1 MLTLTHG
8 PRWITVSAKTL
19 GFEDIVRA
27 AVKEELSKSGGGA
40 SSTGGGLGIDAK
52 TILQILKEVQK
63 LAELRQAQQPAQPA
77 RALPSAPAAAAPAAS
92 TVDLYPRVIAG
103 LKQIQAT
110 LGDLRVSEL
119 IALAESDPD
128 TTRALLKAAM

>member
-1 MLTLTHG
+1 MAAT
-8 PRWITVSAKTL
+8 TL

-27 AVKEELSKSGGGA
+27 AVKEELSKSAGGA
-40 SSTGGGLGIDAK
+40 SSTGGVLGLDAK
-52 TILQILKEVQK
+52 SILQILKEVQK

-77 RALPSAPAAAAPAAS
+77 RALPSAPAAAPAAA

-128 TTRALLKAAM
+128 TTRALLQAAM

>member
-1 MLTLTHG
+1 M
-8 PRWITVSAKTL
+8 AAATL
-19 GFEDIVRA
+19 GFEDIVKA
-27 AVKEELSKSGGGA
+27 AVKEELGKAGGVGGSSSSGGVL
-40 SSTGGGLGIDAK
+40 GLDAK

-63 LAELRQAQQPAQPA
+63 LAELRAAQQPAQPA
-77 RALPSAPAAAAPAAS
+77 QALPAPPAAAP
-92 TVDLYPRVIAG
+92 VDLYPRVIGG

-128 TTRALLKAAM
+128 TTRALLQAAM

>member
-1 MLTLTHG
+1 MAAT
-8 PRWITVSAKTL
+8 TL

-27 AVKEELSKSGGGA
+27 AVKEELSKSAGGT
-40 SSTGGGLGIDAK
+40 SSTGGVLGLDAK

-63 LAELRQAQQPAQPA
+63 LAELRQANQLAQPA
-77 RALPSAPAAAAPAAS
+77 RALPPAPAAAAPAAA
-92 TVDLYPRVIAG
+92 TGDLYPRVIAG

-119 IALAESDPD
+119 VALAESDPD
-128 TTRALLKAAM
+128 TTRALLQAVM

>member
-1 MLTLTHG
+1 MLTSIHG
-8 PRWITVSAKTL
+8 LRWITVSAKTL

-40 SSTGGGLGIDAK
+40 SSTGGILGLDAK

-63 LAELRQAQQPAQPA
+63 LAELRQAQQPAAQPA
-77 RALPSAPAAAAPAAS
+77 RALPSAPAAEAP
-92 TVDLYPRVIAG
+92 DLYPRVIAG

>member
-1 MLTLTHG
+1 MLTSTHG
-8 PRWITVSAKTL
+8 RRSITVSAKTL
-19 GFEDIVRA
+19 VFEDIVRA
-27 AVKEELSKSGGGA
+27 AVKEELSKSGGGS
-40 SSTGGGLGIDAK
+40 SSTGGILGLDAK
-52 TILQILKEVQK
+52 TILQILKEVHK
-63 LAELRQAQQPAQPA
+63 LAELRQAQQPAAQPA
-77 RALPSAPAAAAPAAS
+77 RALPSAPAAEAP
-92 TVDLYPRVIAG
+92 DLYPKVIAG

>member
-1 MLTLTHG
+1 MLTSTHG
-8 PRWITVSAKTL
+8 WRRLNVAAKTL

-27 AVKEELSKSGGGA
+27 AVKEELSKSGGGS
-40 SSTGGGLGIDAK
+40 SSTGGVLGLDAK

-63 LAELRQAQQPAQPA
+63 LAELRRAQQPAQPA
-77 RALPSAPAAAAPAAS
+77 QALPSAPAAAAPAAAP
-92 TVDLYPRVIAG
+92 DLYPRVIAG

-128 TTRALLKAAM
+128 TTRALLRAAM

>member
-1 MLTLTHG
+1 MHG

-27 AVKEELSKSGGGA
+27 AVKEELSKSGGGS
-40 SSTGGGLGIDAK
+40 SSTGGFLGLDGK

-77 RALPSAPAAAAPAAS
+77 QALPSTPAAAP
-92 TVDLYPRVIAG
+92 DLYPRVIAG

>member
-1 MLTLTHG
+1 MAAT
-8 PRWITVSAKTL
+8 TL

-27 AVKEELSKSGGGA
+27 AVKEELSKSAGGS
-40 SSTGGGLGIDAK
+40 SSTGGVLGLDAK

-63 LAELRQAQQPAQPA
+63 LAELRQARQPAPQPAQ
-77 RALPSAPAAAAPAAS
+77 ALPSAPAAAAP
-92 TVDLYPRVIAG
+92 DLYPRVIAG

-128 TTRALLKAAM
+128 TTRALLQAVM

>member
-1 MLTLTHG
+1 MLTSTHG
-8 PRWITVSAKTL
+8 RRLIKVAAATL

-27 AVKEELSKSGGGA
+27 AVKEELSKSGGGS
-40 SSTGGGLGIDAK
+40 SSTGGVLGLDAK

-63 LAELRQAQQPAQPA
+63 LAELRQAQQPAPQPA
-77 RALPSAPAAAAPAAS
+77 QALPSAPAAAP
-92 TVDLYPRVIAG
+92 DLYPRVIAG

>member
-1 MLTLTHG
+1 M
-8 PRWITVSAKTL
+8 SAKTL

-27 AVKEELSKSGGGA
+27 AVKEELSKSGGGS
-40 SSTGGGLGIDAK
+40 SSTGGFLGLDGK

-77 RALPSAPAAAAPAAS
+77 QALPSTPAAAP
-92 TVDLYPRVIAG
+92 DLYPRVIAG

>member
-1 MLTLTHG
+1 MHG
-8 PRWITVSAKTL
+8 RRRIKVAATTL

-27 AVKEELSKSGGGA
+27 AVKEELSKSAGGA
-40 SSTGGGLGIDAK
+40 SSTGGVLGLDAK
-52 TILQILKEVQK
+52 SILQILKEVQK

-77 RALPSAPAAAAPAAS
+77 RALPSAPAAAPAAA

>member
-1 MLTLTHG
+1 MLTLMHG

-40 SSTGGGLGIDAK
+40 SSTGGILGLDAK

-63 LAELRQAQQPAQPA
+63 LAELRQAQQPAAQPA
-77 RALPSAPAAAAPAAS
+77 RALPSAPAADAP
-92 TVDLYPRVIAG
+92 DLYPRVIAG

-128 TTRALLKAAM
+128 TTRALLRAAM

>member
-8 PRWITVSAKTL
+8 RRSITVSAKTL

-40 SSTGGGLGIDAK
+40 SSTGGVLGIDAK

-63 LAELRQAQQPAQPA
+63 LAELRQAQQPAAQPA
-77 RALPSAPAAAAPAAS
+77 RALPSAPAAAAP
-92 TVDLYPRVIAG
+92 DLYPRVIAG

>member
-1 MLTLTHG
+1 
-8 PRWITVSAKTL
+8 VSAKTL

-40 SSTGGGLGIDAK
+40 SSTGGILGLDAK

-63 LAELRQAQQPAQPA
+63 LAELRQAQQPAAQPA
-77 RALPSAPAAAAPAAS
+77 RALPSTPAAAAPAAEAP
-92 TVDLYPRVIAG
+92 DLYPRVIAG

>member
-1 MLTLTHG
+1 MHG
-8 PRWITVSAKTL
+8 PRSVKVAAKTL

-27 AVKEELSKSGGGA
+27 AVKEELSKSGGGS
-40 SSTGGGLGIDAK
+40 SSTGGFLGLDGK

-63 LAELRQAQQPAQPA
+63 LAELRQAQQPAAQPA
-77 RALPSAPAAAAPAAS
+77 RALPSAPAADAP
-92 TVDLYPRVIAG
+92 DLYPRVIAG

>member
-1 MLTLTHG
+1 MLTSTHG
-8 PRWITVSAKTL
+8 WRSITVSAKTL
-19 GFEDIVRA
+19 VFEDIVRA
-27 AVKEELSKSGGGA
+27 AVKEELSKSGGGS
-40 SSTGGGLGIDAK
+40 SSTGGILGLDAK
-52 TILQILKEVQK
+52 TILQILKEVHK
-63 LAELRQAQQPAQPA
+63 LAELRQAQQPAAQPA
-77 RALPSAPAAAAPAAS
+77 RALPSAPAAEAP
-92 TVDLYPRVIAG
+92 DLYPKVIAG

>member
-1 MLTLTHG
+1 M
-8 PRWITVSAKTL
+8 SAKTL

-27 AVKEELSKSGGGA
+27 AVKEELSKSGGGS
-40 SSTGGGLGIDAK
+40 SSTGGILGLDAK

-63 LAELRQAQQPAQPA
+63 LAELRQAQQPAAQPA
-77 RALPSAPAAAAPAAS
+77 RALPSAPAAAP
-92 TVDLYPRVIAG
+92 DLYPRVIAG

>member
-1 MLTLTHG
+1 MHG
-8 PRWITVSAKTL
+8 PRSVKVAAKTL

-27 AVKEELSKSGGGA
+27 AVKEELSKSGGGS
-40 SSTGGGLGIDAK
+40 SSTGGFLGLDGK

-63 LAELRQAQQPAQPA
+63 LAELRQAQQPAAQPA
-77 RALPSAPAAAAPAAS
+77 QALPSTPAAA

>member
-1 MLTLTHG
+1 M
-8 PRWITVSAKTL
+8 SAKTL

-40 SSTGGGLGIDAK
+40 SSTGGILGLDAK

-63 LAELRQAQQPAQPA
+63 LAELRQAQQPAQSA
-77 RALPSAPAAAAPAAS
+77 RALPSAPAAAAP
-92 TVDLYPRVIAG
+92 DLYPRVIAG

>member
-1 MLTLTHG
+1 VAAT
-8 PRWITVSAKTL
+8 TL

-27 AVKEELSKSGGGA
+27 AVKEELSKSAGGA
-40 SSTGGGLGIDAK
+40 SSTGGVFGLDAK

-63 LAELRQAQQPAQPA
+63 LAELRQAQQPAAQPA
-77 RALPSAPAAAAPAAS
+77 RALPSTPAAD

>member
-1 MLTLTHG
+1 MLTSIHG
-8 PRWITVSAKTL
+8 LRWITVSAKTL

-40 SSTGGGLGIDAK
+40 SSTGGILGLDAK

-77 RALPSAPAAAAPAAS
+77 RALPSAPAADAP
-92 TVDLYPRVIAG
+92 DLYPRVIAG

>member
-1 MLTLTHG
+1 MA
-8 PRWITVSAKTL
+8 AKTL

-27 AVKEELSKSGGGA
+27 AVKEELSKSGGGS
-40 SSTGGGLGIDAK
+40 SSTGGVLGLDAK

-63 LAELRQAQQPAQPA
+63 LAELRRAQQPAQPA
-77 RALPSAPAAAAPAAS
+77 QALPSAPAAAAPAAAP
-92 TVDLYPRVIAG
+92 DLYPRVIAG

-128 TTRALLKAAM
+128 TTRALLRAAM

>member
-1 MLTLTHG
+1 M
-8 PRWITVSAKTL
+8 SAKTL

-40 SSTGGGLGIDAK
+40 SSTGGILGLDAK
-52 TILQILKEVQK
+52 TILQILKEVHK
-63 LAELRQAQQPAQPA
+63 LAELRQAQQPAAQPA
-77 RALPSAPAAAAPAAS
+77 QALPSAPAAAAP
-92 TVDLYPRVIAG
+92 DLYPRVIAG

>member
-1 MLTLTHG
+1 MA
-8 PRWITVSAKTL
+8 AKTL

-27 AVKEELSKSGGGA
+27 AVKEELSKSGGGS
-40 SSTGGGLGIDAK
+40 SSTGGILGLDAK

-63 LAELRQAQQPAQPA
+63 LAVLRQAQQPAQPA
-77 RALPSAPAAAAPAAS
+77 QALPSAPAAAAPAAAP
-92 TVDLYPRVIAG
+92 DLYPRVIAG

>member
-1 MLTLTHG
+1 MHG
-8 PRWITVSAKTL
+8 PRSVKVAAKTL

-27 AVKEELSKSGGGA
+27 AVKEELSKSGGGS
-40 SSTGGGLGIDAK
+40 SSTGGFLGLDGK

-63 LAELRQAQQPAQPA
+63 LAELRQAQQPAPQPA
-77 RALPSAPAAAAPAAS
+77 QALPSTPAAAP
-92 TVDLYPRVIAG
+92 DLYPRVIAG

>member
-1 MLTLTHG
+1 MA
-8 PRWITVSAKTL
+8 AKTL

-27 AVKEELSKSGGGA
+27 AVKEELSKSGGGS
-40 SSTGGGLGIDAK
+40 SSTGGFLGLDGK

-77 RALPSAPAAAAPAAS
+77 RALPSAPAAAAP
-92 TVDLYPRVIAG
+92 DLYPRVIAG

>member
-1 MLTLTHG
+1 MAAT
-8 PRWITVSAKTL
+8 TL

-27 AVKEELSKSGGGA
+27 AVKEELSKSTGGA
-40 SSTGGGLGIDAK
+40 SSTGGVLGLDAK
-52 TILQILKEVQK
+52 SILQILKEVQK
-63 LAELRQAQQPAQPA
+63 LAELRQANQPAQPA
-77 RALPSAPAAAAPAAS
+77 RALPPAPAAAAPAAA

-110 LGDLRVSEL
+110 LGDLHVSEL

-128 TTRALLKAAM
+128 TTRALLQAAM

>member
-1 MLTLTHG
+1 MLTPMHG
-8 PRWITVSAKTL
+8 RGSITVSAKTL

-27 AVKEELSKSGGGA
+27 AVKEELSKSGGGS
-40 SSTGGGLGIDAK
+40 SSTGGILGLDAK

-63 LAELRQAQQPAQPA
+63 LAELRQAQQPAAQPA
-77 RALPSAPAAAAPAAS
+77 RALPSAPAAEAP
-92 TVDLYPRVIAG
+92 DLYPRVIAG

>member
-1 MLTLTHG
+1 MA
-8 PRWITVSAKTL
+8 AKTL

-27 AVKEELSKSGGGA
+27 AVKEELSKSGGGS
-40 SSTGGGLGIDAK
+40 SSTGGILGLDAK

-63 LAELRQAQQPAQPA
+63 LAVLRQAQQPAQPA
-77 RALPSAPAAAAPAAS
+77 QALPSAPAAAAPAAEAP
-92 TVDLYPRVIAG
+92 DLYPRVIAG

-128 TTRALLKAAM
+128 TTRALLRAAM

>member
-1 MLTLTHG
+1 MLTSTHG
-8 PRWITVSAKTL
+8 WRSITVSAKTL
-19 GFEDIVRA
+19 VFEDIVRA
-27 AVKEELSKSGGGA
+27 AVKEELSKSGGGS
-40 SSTGGGLGIDAK
+40 SSTGGILGLDAK
-52 TILQILKEVQK
+52 TILQILKEVHK
-63 LAELRQAQQPAQPA
+63 LAELRQAQQPAAQPA
-77 RALPSAPAAAAPAAS
+77 RALPSAPAAAAAP
-92 TVDLYPRVIAG
+92 DLYPRVIAG

>member
-1 MLTLTHG
+1 MHG
-8 PRWITVSAKTL
+8 PRSVKVAAKTL

-27 AVKEELSKSGGGA
+27 AVKEELSKSGGGS
-40 SSTGGGLGIDAK
+40 SSTGGFLGLDGK

-77 RALPSAPAAAAPAAS
+77 QALPSTPAAAP
-92 TVDLYPRVIAG
+92 DLYPRVIAG

>member
-1 MLTLTHG
+1 MLTSTHG
-8 PRWITVSAKTL
+8 RRWIKVAATSL

-27 AVKEELSKSGGGA
+27 AVKEELSKSTGGGA
-40 SSTGGGLGIDAK
+40 SSTGGVLGIDGK

-77 RALPSAPAAAAPAAS
+77 RALPSAPAAAAP
-92 TVDLYPRVIAG
+92 DLYPRVIAG

-119 IALAESDPD
+119 VALAESDPD
-128 TTRALLKAAM
+128 TTRALLQAAM

>member
-1 MLTLTHG
+1 MA
-8 PRWITVSAKTL
+8 AKTL

-27 AVKEELSKSGGGA
+27 AVKEELSKSAGGS
-40 SSTGGGLGIDAK
+40 SSTGGFLGLDGK

-63 LAELRQAQQPAQPA
+63 LAELRQAQQPAPQPA
-77 RALPSAPAAAAPAAS
+77 RALPSAPAAAAPAAA

>member
-1 MLTLTHG
+1 MHG
-8 PRWITVSAKTL
+8 WRRLKVAATTL

-27 AVKEELSKSGGGA
+27 AVKEELSKSAGDA
-40 SSTGGGLGIDAK
+40 SSTGGVLGLDAK
-52 TILQILKEVQK
+52 SILQILKEVQK

-77 RALPSAPAAAAPAAS
+77 RALPSAPAAAAPAAA

-128 TTRALLKAAM
+128 TTRALLQAAM

>member
-1 MLTLTHG
+1 M
-8 PRWITVSAKTL
+8 SAKTL

-27 AVKEELSKSGGGA
+27 AVKEELSKSGGS
-40 SSTGGGLGIDAK
+40 SSTGGILGLDAK

-77 RALPSAPAAAAPAAS
+77 RALPSAPAAEAP
-92 TVDLYPRVIAG
+92 DLYPKVIAG

-128 TTRALLKAAM
+128 TTRALLRAAM

>member
-1 MLTLTHG
+1 M
-8 PRWITVSAKTL
+8 SAKTL

-40 SSTGGGLGIDAK
+40 SSTGGILGLDAK

-77 RALPSAPAAAAPAAS
+77 RALPSAPAADAP
-92 TVDLYPRVIAG
+92 DLYPRVIAG